1 MLPMSKPTY
10 FLAPPRPCPPDGPI
24 RLGAIIPSPRQPDE
38 PLYLSP
44 LPPQSDTSKFTEH
57 NWSGSFIKNSST
69 HFGVWTSFL
78 ECVLGVGADV
88 AVGLDKSSHQSW
100 EVEKMTTQTFHPSR
114 EFLEQAVAHEDVK
127 RYITEY
133 RFREKIYMIT
143 GVMIASSTK
152 MSSEKL
158 EEKGFHVHAG
168 VDATAWTGVP
178 ISVGPEGN
186 WKRKVQISESSQRAN
201 DFVFAYRIREVK
213 IGRKGGIK
221 SNKLYDKGAL
231 FDTEKKRKEE
241 EQYEI
246 EVEGMSNELEAD
258 DVEAESREVRQDGE
272 DEVDEECVVVLPDP
286 LD

>member
-1 MLPMSKPTY
+1 M
-10 FLAPPRPCPPDGPI
+10 
-24 RLGAIIPSPRQPDE
+24 IPSPKQPDE
-38 PLYLSP
+38 PLHLPS
-44 LPPQSDTSKFTEH
+44 LPPQSDTSTFTEH
-57 NWSGSFIKNSST
+57 NWNGSYLKNSSS

-88 AVGLDKSSHQSW
+88 TISLDKNSHQSW
-100 EVEKMTTQTFHPSR
+100 EVERMTTQTFLPSR
-114 EFLEQAVAHEDVK
+114 EFLEKAVAHEDVK

-143 GVMIASSTK
+143 GVMIASSTN

-158 EEKGFHVHAG
+158 EEKGVYVHAG

-186 WKRKVQISESSQRAN
+186 WKRKAQTSESSQRAD
-201 DFVFAYRIREVK
+201 DFVFAYRVREIKV
-213 IGRKGGIK
+213 GRKGGIK

-241 EQYEI
+241 ERYEI
-246 EVEGMSNELEAD
+246 EVEGMGDELEAD
-258 DVEAESREVRQDGE
+258 DVEAEIREVRQDGE
-272 DEVDEECVVVLPDP
+272 YEVEEECVVVLPDP

>member
-1 MLPMSKPTY
+1 MPKPTY
-10 FLAPPRPCPPDGPI
+10 FLSPPRPCPPDGPI
-24 RLGAIIPSPRQPDE
+24 RLGAIIPSPKQPDE
-38 PLYLSP
+38 PLHLPS
-44 LPPQSDTSKFTEH
+44 LPPQSDTSKFAEH
-57 NWSGSFIKNSST
+57 NWSGSYIKSSSS

-88 AVGLDKSSHQSW
+88 TVGLDKASHQSW
-100 EVEKMTTQTFHPSR
+100 EVERMTTQTFLPSR
-114 EFLEQAVAHEDVK
+114 EFLEEAVAHEDVK

-158 EEKGFHVHAG
+158 EEMGVYIHAG

-186 WKRKVQISESSQRAN
+186 WKRKVQTSESSQRAD
-201 DFVFAYRIREVK
+201 DFVFAYRIREIKV
-213 IGRKGGIK
+213 GRKGGIK

-231 FDTEKKRKEE
+231 FDTERKRKEK

-246 EVEGMSNELEAD
+246 EVEGMGDELDAD
-258 DVEAESREVRQDGE
+258 DVEAESREVRQQGGDQEEGE
-272 DEVDEECVVVLPDP
+272 CICVLPDP

>member
-1 MLPMSKPTY
+1 MSKRTY

-24 RLGAIIPSPRQPDE
+24 RLGAIIPSPKQPDE
-38 PLYLSP
+38 PLHLPP
-44 LPPQSDTSKFTEH
+44 LPSQSDTSKFTEH
-57 NWSGSFIKNSST
+57 NWSGAYIKNSSS
-69 HFGVWTSFL
+69 HFGVWASFL

-88 AVGLDKSSHQSW
+88 TVGLDTASHQTW
-100 EVEKMTTQTFHPSR
+100 EVEEMTTQTFRPSR
-114 EFLEQAVAHEDVK
+114 EFLEEAVGHKDVK

-152 MSSEKL
+152 IASQKL
-158 EEKGFHVHAG
+158 EEKGVYVHVG

-186 WKRKVQISESSQRAN
+186 WKRKVQRSESSHRAD
-201 DFVFAYRIREVK
+201 DFVFAYRIREIKV
-213 IGRKGGIK
+213 GRKGGIK

-241 EQYEI
+241 EQYEV
-246 EVEGMSNELEAD
+246 EVDGMGNELDID
-258 DVEAESREVRQDGE
+258 DVEAEIREVSQDDGHEGE
-272 DEVDEECVVVLPDP
+272 EECVVVLPDS